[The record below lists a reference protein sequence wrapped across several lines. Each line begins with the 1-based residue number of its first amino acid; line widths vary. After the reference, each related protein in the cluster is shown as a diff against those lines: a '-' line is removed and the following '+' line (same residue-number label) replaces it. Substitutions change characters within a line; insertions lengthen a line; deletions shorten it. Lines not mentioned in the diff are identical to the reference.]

1 MRHLI
6 HDLNN
11 HIAALLSFSDLVLDE
26 LPTHDKRRLRFEAI
40 RDIGRRAVVR
50 SSTEMMPHVAVAV
63 AELRVLAVG
72 ALDDMDDRTS
82 TLYAD
87 VSEIAMAADH
97 AFMLLMDVAVRD
109 AA

>member
-1 MRHLI
+1 MRHII

-26 LPTHDKRRLRFEAI
+26 LPADDKRRDRFEAI
-40 RDIGRRAVVR
+40 RTIGQRAVVR
-50 SSTEMMPHVAVAV
+50 SHADMVPQVAVAV
-63 AELRVLAVG
+63 AELRVLASS
-72 ALDDMDDRTS
+72 ALDEVADPSS

-87 VSEIAMAADH
+87 AAEIAMAADH